1 MSSSEAVANV
11 AALLQALKDKNL
23 VLESGS
29 DLKQRMVLVEK
40 EKEPEEEEE
49 EEVIEHEKEV
59 VVVEE
64 AAAASATRVEKR
76 STLRKG
82 SEGEEVR
89 EMQVRVFAISFFSAF
104 FCAGIF
110 VFLVLFIYLW
120 RYDRRHC

>member
-1 MSSSEAVANV
+1 
-11 AALLQALKDKNL
+11 
-23 VLESGS
+23 
-29 DLKQRMVLVEK
+29 MVLVEK
-40 EKEPEEEEE
+40 EKDPEEEEK
-49 EEVIEHEKEV
+49 VIEHEKEV

-64 AAAASATRVEKR
+64 AAAASATTVEKR

-120 RYDRRHC
+120 CYDRRHC